1 MMATVYAVLN
11 RLWGSLSGLATLA
24 LVGVV
29 FSPEEQGFYY
39 TFLSLLTFQTLVDL
53 GFGGV
58 VQQLASHEWA
68 KPPSQSRLA
77 SLVRIALR
85 WYVASGMVV
94 GVGLGLSGSIY
105 FRRFAPDTSI
115 AWEGIWWLSCV
126 LTGARFVTTPIF
138 SVLEG
143 VNRVDEVYAVRLA
156 QAVSDRIAAII
167 AILGGGGLAA
177 IPIAQ
182 AVSLATGLAGLGR
195 QGIGFVRDHLKTVSA
210 RISWRQEVWPLQ
222 WRFAVSSAGG
232 YVLFSLFTPVLFA
245 SHGAEVA
252 GRMGM
257 TLGVATALT
266 STAFSFVATRVPRL
280 AVFAARHEYQAM
292 DEEFRRAA
300 TRSMVFSTLGA
311 VSFCGAIWTLSPV
324 AERFLPLHES
334 AILLAAS
341 VLQQIRLAMGSYLR
355 AHKKEPFTALY
366 VAEGVLALGVLAPL
380 GAHFGSMGMVLAFL
394 AITVVM
400 LLPAIWIFGHCR
412 SQWHAT
418 RLAEAV

>member
-1 MMATVYAVLN
+1 MATVYAMLN
-11 RLWGSLSGLATLA
+11 RIWGSLSGLVTLA
-24 LVGVV
+24 IVGVV

-68 KPPSQSRLA
+68 QPQSHSRLA

-85 WYVASGMVV
+85 WYLATGAVV

-105 FRRFAPDTSI
+105 FRTFAPDTAI

-126 LTGARFVTTPIF
+126 LTGARFVTTPLF

-156 QAVSDRIAAII
+156 QAVSDRVAAII
-167 AILGGGGLAA
+167 AILAGSGLAA
-177 IPIAQ
+177 IPIAR
-182 AVSLATGLAGLGR
+182 AVSLGTGLAGLGR
-195 QGIGFVRDHLKTVSA
+195 QGIGFIRDHLGIVSA
-210 RISWRQEVWPLQ
+210 SISWRREVWPLQ

-245 SHGAEVA
+245 SHGPEVA

-257 TLGVATALT
+257 TLGVAGALM
-266 STAFSFVATRVPRL
+266 STAFSFVVTRVPRL
-280 AVFAARHEYQAM
+280 AVLAARQEYEAM
-292 DEEFRRAA
+292 DAEFRRAA
-300 TRSMVFSTLGA
+300 TRSIAFSTLGA
-311 VSFCGAIWTLSPV
+311 VSFCGVIWSLSPV
-324 AERFLPLHES
+324 AERFLPLRES

-341 VLQQIRLAMGSYLR
+341 VLQQLRLAMGSYLR
-355 AHKKEPFTALY
+355 AHKKEPFTPLY
-366 VAEGVLALGVLAPL
+366 LAEGLLAVGVLAPL

-394 AITVVM
+394 AITVVT

-412 SQWHAT
+412 SLWHGT
-418 RLAEAV
+418 RLAEAL